1 MLFFW
6 NKQQKVIFIYEFI
19 WVVLQKEC
27 QQIYG
32 KPYPKLNIP
41 AIQLNSTAQFCANR
55 PKTVTGICHGDSG
68 G

>member
-1 MLFFW
+1 M
-6 NKQQKVIFIYEFI
+6 YEII

-27 QQIYG
+27 KQIYG
-32 KPYPKLNIP
+32 KPDKKLGIP

-55 PKTVTGICHGDSG
+55 PKTVTGMCHGDSG

>member
-1 MLFFW
+1 M
-6 NKQQKVIFIYEFI
+6 YEII

-27 QQIYG
+27 KQIYG
-32 KPYPKLNIP
+32 KPDKKLGIP

-55 PKTVTGICHGDSG
+55 HKTVTGMCHGDSG